1 MNIPVLG
8 LVENYSYAT
17 CPHCGEKI
25 NVFGESHAAEVA
37 EEFNIKLLAQMPI
50 DSEIAHLADQG
61 QIEKAEVS
69 YLDDV
74 LDMLESL
81 EA

>member
-1 MNIPVLG
+1 
-8 LVENYSYAT
+8 
-17 CPHCGEKI
+17 
-25 NVFGESHAAEVA
+25 
-37 EEFNIKLLAQMPI
+37 
-50 DSEIAHLADQG
+50 LADQG

-69 YLDDV
+69 YLDNV